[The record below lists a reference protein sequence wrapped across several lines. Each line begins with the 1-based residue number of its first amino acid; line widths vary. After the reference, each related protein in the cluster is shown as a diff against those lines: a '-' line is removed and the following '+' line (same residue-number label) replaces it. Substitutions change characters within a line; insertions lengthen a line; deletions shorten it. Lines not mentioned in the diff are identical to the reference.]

1 MCLVYLFHR
10 NKFKINIFDIIIF
23 LLIITFITMEVL
35 KKNQS
40 FDLLPD
46 EMFIH
51 ILISIDAKT
60 LLDFRLVCKRWQ
72 ELIETFVY
80 QEKAVLENKFVNNG
94 QGYSSF
100 SQIGSNDI
108 RKIELSWYVFYVI
121 NKYDPF
127 NRNLIK
133 NHCGQGR

>member
-121 NKYDPF
+121 NKYDPL